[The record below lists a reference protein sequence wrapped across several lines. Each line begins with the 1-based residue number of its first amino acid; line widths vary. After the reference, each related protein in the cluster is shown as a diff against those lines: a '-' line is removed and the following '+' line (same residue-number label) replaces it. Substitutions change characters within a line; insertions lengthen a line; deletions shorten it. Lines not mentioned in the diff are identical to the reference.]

1 MFKNFNQKLFGTNK
15 LLATVSLLFV
25 LVPYSCVASTKTAA
39 DKSQWISKLKP
50 VCTEEFQA
58 VDFYGDEITVT
69 LNPNEPGPCDWH
81 KEAPKFGNGNYDFF
95 SENYLQVRT
104 EYNISQPLEMRFGL
118 QGLDSSKRFNFL
130 ELAGGAA
137 ESCKNL
143 DKPIFRVGRWDNT
156 FFLSS
161 LKEDGGNGFVNFDIT
176 SELTPKTVTEFELK
190 MSKIGKARLELTV
203 YANEVLLFSAQA
215 YTGDCTHLSMK
226 FGARSFG
233 KKHVKPQIAKFSFKG
248 LVINGS
254 VAESNYAHID
264 LNFPYLLNND
274 QLALCN
280 DGTQAGFYSTHPIQ
294 PNIGRKILIAFEG
307 GGAALSASSTQT
319 KYQEAYDK
327 RPAALMTSPLIKG
340 KKKKSLTGYFK
351 KAAEDGWVLIYLPYC
366 SSDLYMGDHRL
377 ELNGEVFE
385 VRGRRIVEALT
396 TFLVERGVLTEQTDL
411 LLVGGSAGDVA
422 ISSNLDLFERLPK
435 SRLRLLFTM
444 WQVPSERI
452 YLEKKQ
458 ASTFNKIVPNSHLK
472 FSHGNPAD
480 HCRDSIAACTPNH
493 ANISRFQFDD
503 FFIEGHWKEL
513 PGQHFA
519 YTPKHMN
526 NYEVFK
532 NEMINAIQRAGGGFA
547 LLGEKV
553 WKPKKN
559 FNHTMGNLEVE
570 IGDDPVIPAN
580 IVWNWISGQRPTRYI
595 GK

>member
-1 MFKNFNQKLFGTNK
+1 MFKNFGQRLFGTYK
-15 LLATVSLLFV
+15 LLASVPLIFV
-25 LVPYSCVASTKTAA
+25 LIPYSCVAATKTVL
-39 DKSQWISKLKP
+39 DKSQWISMLKP

-58 VDFYGDEITVT
+58 VDFYSDEITVT
-69 LNPNEPGPCDWH
+69 LNANDPGPCDWH
-81 KEAPKFGNGNYDFF
+81 KKAPKFGSGEYDFF
-95 SENYLQVRT
+95 SENYIQVRS
-104 EYNISQPLEMRFGL
+104 EYDLVQPLEMRFGL
-118 QGLDSSKRFNFL
+118 HGLDSLKRFNFL
-130 ELAGGAA
+130 ELRGGST
-137 ESCKNL
+137 ESCENL
-143 DKPIFRVGRWDNT
+143 NGSIFRIGRWDNT
-156 FFLSS
+156 YFLSS
-161 LKEDGGNGFVNFDIT
+161 LKEDGGSDFVDFNI
-176 SELTPKTVTEFELK
+176 SNVLAPQEETEFEIKMLNAGEASIELK
-190 MSKIGKARLELTV
+190 V
-203 YANEVLLFSAQA
+203 YANEVLLFSSQA
-215 YTGDCTHLSMK
+215 YTGACRQLAIK
-226 FGARSFG
+226 FGVRSFG
-233 KKHVKPQIAKFSFKG
+233 KKHLKPQTATLIFKG
-248 LVINGS
+248 LTISGS
-254 VAESNYAHID
+254 MTESQQDHVD
-264 LNFPYLLNND
+264 LNFSYLLTND

-280 DGTQAGFYSTHPIQ
+280 DGTRAGFYSTHPIQ
-294 PNIGRKILIAFEG
+294 SDISQKMLIAFEG

-319 KYQEAYDK
+319 KYVEAYDK
-327 RPAALMTSPLIKG
+327 RPTSLMTSPLING

-396 TFLVERGVLTEQTDL
+396 TFLVGRGAITEQSDL

-444 WQVPSERI
+444 WQVPSERV

-458 ASTFNKIVPNSHLK
+458 ASAFNKIAPDSHLK
-472 FSHGNPAD
+472 FSHGNPAV
-480 HCRDSIAACTPNH
+480 HCRDSIAACTPNF

-513 PGQHFA
+513 PGQNFA

-532 NEMINAIQRAGGGFA
+532 NEMVNEIQRAGGGFA
-547 LLGEKV
+547 LLGDKV
-553 WKPKKN
+553 WNPGKK
-559 FNHTMGNLEVE
+559 FNHTMGNLELE

-580 IVWNWISGQRPTRYI
+580 IVWNWISGQQPSKYV